1 MLGELEELWGVG
13 RGDEPAAKALVP
25 KQRKGPAKGRGSLGP
40 QGSLCLIWDGRELSS
55 RSL

>member
-40 QGSLCLIWDGRELSS
+40 QGSLCLIWEGRELSS